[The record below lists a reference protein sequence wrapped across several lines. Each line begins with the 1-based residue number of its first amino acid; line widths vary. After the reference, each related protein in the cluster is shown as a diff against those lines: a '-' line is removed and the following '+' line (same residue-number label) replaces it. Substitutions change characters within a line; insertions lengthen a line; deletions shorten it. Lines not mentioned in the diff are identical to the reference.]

1 MSTDVRLVQL
11 HLEQRAR
18 LERMVLYRL
27 RDPDLAADLVS
38 EAFLRLHR
46 RLRDGV
52 APTDEVAWLTR
63 VTINLALS
71 EGRHRAV
78 VQRTADRLPRPK
90 ADVGPEEVALGRER
104 AAQLAVAL
112 DRLSRF
118 DRRLL
123 LGRRRR
129 RDRRRARR
137 GERTDRRMRPNAP
150 ASGPPAPAR
159 RARGSRLSAVR
170 G

>member
-52 APTDEVAWLTR
+52 APTDAVAWLTR

-78 VQRTADRLPRPK
+78 VQRTADRLPRPM

-112 DRLSRF
+112 DRLPRF
-118 DRRLL
+118 DRQLL
-123 LGRRRR
+123 LAAADGATGSELAAASGRTEGCVRTRLH
-129 RDRRRARR
+129 RARR
-137 GERTDRRMRPNAP
+137 RLRDELAVP
-150 ASGPPAPAR
+150 A
-159 RARGSRLSAVR
+159 
-170 G
+170 